1 MLLEDYDKQGLLVNM
16 TVLGKTGEA
25 DISAFR
31 GDFVLKEGEL
41 HKGKTTDRK
50 PPELLMYQAAI
61 LADTSHLIFVNG
73 LFLEVEDIAVF
84 LDKYCSVLTTETL
97 ILCYVENIDTPMQIQ
112 LDDLIFNC
120 IPYKEGMVW
129 NETMELLYIEKSDLK
144 GQSAEDKVVTVFE
157 AAKQYKPKGNP
168 ISYEE
173 ALTLTI
179 EVKKSAAAGPV

>member
-16 TVLGKTGEA
+16 TVLGKTG
-25 DISAFR
+25 DSSISAFR

-61 LADTSHLIFVNG
+61 LADASHLLFVNG
-73 LFLEVEDIAVF
+73 LFLEIEDISVF
-84 LDKYCSVLTTETL
+84 VDKYRSVLTPETL

-112 LDDLIFNC
+112 LDGLNFNC

-129 NETMELLYIEKSDLK
+129 NETLELLYIEKADLK
-144 GQSAEDKVVTVFE
+144 GKSAEDKVVIAFD
-157 AAKQYKPKGNP
+157 AAKQYKPKGSP

-173 ALTLTI
+173 ALKLTI
-179 EVKKSAAAGPV
+179 VVKKSAAAGPV